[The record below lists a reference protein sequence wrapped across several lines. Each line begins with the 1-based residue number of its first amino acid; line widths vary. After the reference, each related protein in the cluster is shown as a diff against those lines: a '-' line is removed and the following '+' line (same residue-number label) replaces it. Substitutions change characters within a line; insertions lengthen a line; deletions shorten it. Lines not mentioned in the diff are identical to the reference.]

1 MGSPDDD
8 YIDED
13 ASNGP
18 YFSPFPYGYGGST
31 PMEENNEQPNT
42 SRYKFLHVP
51 VNLMHACLLVTF

>member
-13 ASNGP
+13 ASNGA

-42 SRYKFLHVP
+42 SR
-51 VNLMHACLLVTF
+51 